1 MAPQARQFSVLAQSR
16 LQTQRLTGRSFSTP
30 AAAVAH
36 FGAVQAQDLL
46 ASLWAVGQRVAGAT
60 EAAIEQAIEEGTIL
74 RTWPLRGT
82 IHYVTPADVRWLLML
97 TAERTIR
104 GAAGRHRQLGL
115 DEEDFARSREALIGA
130 LEGKRRLERHAAYA
144 TLEAAGVSTEGQRGI
159 HILGRLALEGVLCIG
174 PRQGKQPTFVL
185 LDEWVPQSREI
196 SRDEALAELARRYFT
211 SHGPASP
218 ADYVWWSGLTLTEA
232 RAGLEAIRSELVS
245 EEIESTTY
253 WFAPAGEHTELPTP
267 VAHLLPVYDEYAVGY
282 KDRSAFLSPEYAA
295 RPDAGNGI
303 FRPPILIDGQIVGTW
318 TRKLKKGKVVVSPNL
333 FRSLADAEQAALIA
347 AAERY
352 GAFLAL
358 AAELD

>member
-1 MAPQARQFSVLAQSR
+1 MSVQSSELVLIALR
-16 LQTQRLTGRSFSTP
+16 LHTQRLISTKFAKVAEVTSF
-30 AAAVAH
+30 

-46 ASLWAVGQRVAGAT
+46 ASLWAVGQRVAGGT
-60 EAAIEQAIEEGTIL
+60 EATIEQAIEEGTIL

-104 GAAGRHRQLGL
+104 GAVGRHRQLGL
-115 DEEDFARSREALIGA
+115 NEKDFTRSRKALIRA
-130 LEGKRRLERHAAYA
+130 LEGGRRLERHAAYA
-144 TLEAAGVSTEGQRGI
+144 ALEAAGVSTEGQRGI
-159 HILGRLALEGVLCIG
+159 HILGQLALEGVLCIG

-185 LDEWVPQSREI
+185 LDEWVPKGLEF
-196 SRDEALAELARRYFT
+196 SRDQALAELARRYFT
-211 SHGPASP
+211 SHGPATL
-218 ADYVWWSGLTLTEA
+218 ADYVWWSGLTMTEA
-232 RAGLEAIRSELVS
+232 RAGLDAIQSELVR

-253 WFAPAGEHTELPTP
+253 WFAPTNERAELPSP

-282 KDRSAFLSPEYAA
+282 KDRGAFLSPEYAA

-318 TRKLKKGKVVVSPNL
+318 TRNLRKGKVVVSPNL
-333 FRSLADAEQAALIA
+333 FRSLANDEQAALIA

-352 GAFLAL
+352 GSFLGL
-358 AAELD
+358 AAGLD

>member
-1 MAPQARQFSVLAQSR
+1 MSVQSSKLSLITHR
-16 LQTQRLTGRSFSTP
+16 LHTQRLISPKFAKVAEVASF
-30 AAAVAH
+30 

-46 ASLWAVGQRVAGAT
+46 ASLWAVGQRVADAT
-60 EAAIEQAIEEGTIL
+60 EATVERAIEEGAIL

-115 DEEDFARSREALIGA
+115 NEEDFARSRKALGRA
-130 LEGKRRLERHAAYA
+130 LEGGRRLERHQAYA

-185 LDEWVPQSREI
+185 LDEWVPQSREM

-211 SHGPASP
+211 SHGPATL

-232 RAGLEAIRSELVS
+232 RAGLEAIQGELEREDFDTV
-245 EEIESTTY
+245 TY
-253 WFAPAGEHTELPTP
+253 WFAPGEQSDFPSP

-282 KDRSAFLSPEYAA
+282 KDRSAILSPEHAA

-318 TRKLKKGKVVVSPNL
+318 TRKVKKGRVAISPNL
-333 FRSLADAEQAALIA
+333 FRSLTRDEQAAFHA
-347 AAERY
+347 AADRY
-352 GAFLAL
+352 GAFLGL
-358 AAELD
+358 ATELD